1 MSDVLLH
8 TRPAEGTDLPL
19 SGWRHNVG
27 KPVSLDLAE
36 NGSRPQRSLVVLS
49 WNVWIGRGDIVRVV
63 TRIRQGEYAELGIPG
78 DLPFVA
84 LLQEAYRAGDTVP
97 PESNSFHARGFSLRA
112 LHREHEIRAVAG
124 ALELNLRYAP
134 SMRNGMHQS
143 DRGNAVLSDL
153 PFVGAFAQELPFVLQ
168 RRVAVGATIRLGERL
183 VHVHS
188 AHFDPRGGSARD
200 LLGIVGRERQASAL
214 LDGMKSDTDA
224 TRVLGAD
231 LNLVR
236 QRREPAFRALME
248 AGFVTG
254 IPDPSLRWK
263 HTFHRPPRLILD
275 WLMVRDRAGA
285 VGGMQ
290 AIRLDENPQDRGP
303 YVFGSDHHPLLCRID
318 FHP

>member
-19 SGWRHNVG
+19 AGWRHNVG
-27 KPVSLDLAE
+27 KPLSLDVAE
-36 NGSRPQRSLVVLS
+36 EASHPQRSMVVLS
-49 WNVWIGRGDIVRVV
+49 WNVWIGRGDIVRVI
-63 TRIRQGEYAELGIPG
+63 TRIRQGEYAEQGIPG

-97 PESNSFHARGFSLRA
+97 PESNSFHARDFSLRA
-112 LHREHEIRAVAG
+112 LHREHEIRAIAG

-134 SMRNGMHQS
+134 SMRNGVHQS

-153 PFVGAFAQELPFVLQ
+153 PFVGAFAHELPFVLQ
-168 RRVAVGATIRLGERL
+168 RRVAVGATVRLGERL
-183 VHVHS
+183 VHLHS

-214 LDGMKSDTDA
+214 LDGMQSDTDA

-236 QRREPAFRALME
+236 QRREPAFRSLME

-254 IPDPSLRWK
+254 IPDPSLRWT

-275 WLMVRDRAGA
+275 WLMVRDRTEA
-285 VGGMQ
+285 VAGMQ

>member
-1 MSDVLLH
+1 MRLH

-19 SGWRHNVG
+19 AGWRHNVG
-27 KPVSLDLAE
+27 KPLSLDLA
-36 NGSRPQRSLVVLS
+36 GAVSGLQRSLVVLS
-49 WNVWIGRGDIVRVV
+49 WNVWIGRGDIVRVI
-63 TRIRQGEYAELGIPG
+63 TRIRQGEYAEQGIPG

-97 PESNSFHARGFSLRA
+97 PESNSFHARDFSLRA
-112 LHREHEIRAVAG
+112 IHREHEIRAIAG

-134 SMRNGMHQS
+134 SMRNGLHQS
-143 DRGNAVLSDL
+143 DRGNAVLSDR

-183 VHVHS
+183 IHVHS
-188 AHFDPRGGSARD
+188 AHLDPRGGTARD
-200 LLGIVGRERQASAL
+200 LLGIVGREQQASAL
-214 LDGMKSDTDA
+214 LAEMQSDTDA

-254 IPDPSLRWK
+254 IPDPSLRWT

-275 WLMVRDRAGA
+275 WLMVRDRTEA
-285 VGGMQ
+285 VAGMQ

>member
-1 MSDVLLH
+1 MLLH

-19 SGWRHNVG
+19 AGWRHNVG
-27 KPVSLDLAE
+27 EPLSLDLAGE
-36 NGSRPQRSLVVLS
+36 DSGLQRSLVVLS
-49 WNVWIGRGDIVRVV
+49 WNVWIGRGDIVRVI
-63 TRIRQGEYAELGIPG
+63 TRIRQGEYAEQGIPG

-97 PESNSFHARGFSLRA
+97 PESNSFHARDFSLRA
-112 LHREHEIRAVAG
+112 IHREHEIRAIAG

-134 SMRNGMHQS
+134 SMRNGVHQS

-153 PFVGAFAQELPFVLQ
+153 PLVGAFAQELPFVLQ
-168 RRVAVGATIRLGERL
+168 RRVAVGATVRLGERL
-183 VHVHS
+183 VHLHS
-188 AHFDPRGGSARD
+188 AHLDPRGGTARD
-200 LLGIVGRERQASAL
+200 LFGIVGREQQASAL
-214 LDGMKSDTDA
+214 LAEMQSDA
-224 TRVLGAD
+224 AAIRVLGAD

-254 IPDPSLRWK
+254 IPDPSLRWT
-263 HTFHRPPRLILD
+263 HTFHRSPRLILD
-275 WLMVRDRAGA
+275 WLMVRDRTEA
-285 VGGMQ
+285 VAGMQ